1 MKMSLAVEALLA
13 DVMAVGA
20 LGDELVSDVA
30 ERIAAVLERSVPSR
44 ILDLLSEV
52 AAELSGEL
60 PEGRVEIRLAGD
72 DVGFAYADEAPQ
84 APETD
89 GELSARI
96 TLRLSDQLKS
106 RVEERASR
114 AGVSVNSWVLR
125 TLERSASSSN
135 QRNSRAGSRLRGYG
149 TS

>member
-30 ERIAAVLERSVPSR
+30 QRIAAVLERSVPSR
-44 ILDLLSEV
+44 ILDLLSDV

-60 PEGRVEIRLAGD
+60 PDGRVEVRLAGD
-72 DVGFAYADEAPQ
+72 DVELAYADETLRP
-84 APETD
+84 PETD
-89 GELSARI
+89 AELSARI